1 MKLNAHTRLLAGP
14 NIAPVGSYKGEN
26 ESDLKGRQSFRETRE
41 NDSIPKETSAAE
53 RLLADDTVDGY
64 IPSSE
69 VFEGPDDGNPDPMAV
84 QSDADAET
92 LFNTVQTQPMGPAA

>member
-1 MKLNAHTRLLAGP
+1 MKLNAHTRLLASP
-14 NIAPVGSYKGEN
+14 NIAPVSSYKGEN
-26 ESDLKGRQSFRETRE
+26 ESDLKGRQSFREGRE

-53 RLLADDTVDGY
+53 RLLADDTSDGY

-69 VFEGPDDGNPDPMAV
+69 VFEGPGDGPDPLEV

>member
-69 VFEGPDDGNPDPMAV
+69 VTRMQRRCSTRYKHSLWVLLPERLLIK
-84 QSDADAET
+84 EY
-92 LFNTVQTQPMGPAA
+92 